1 MPKVEID
8 ASLQSLTNR
17 ICVGTF
23 KGSIAKWG
31 LSAGSSAV
39 HKNPPLPPLKVLQSQ
54 KEKVRHRGGGV
65 GESICTRDRT
75 VMIF

>member
-1 MPKVEID
+1 MPKVEIG
-8 ASLQSLTNR
+8 ASLQSPTNR

-39 HKNPPLPPLKVLQSQ
+39 HKNPPLPPLEVLQSQ